1 MFGEGFWV
9 EAGGGRKVVVVV
21 VSHVA
26 QRAGEINLES
36 GREGGWTGGA
46 CGFWRWLAWLA
57 GWLA

>member
-9 EAGGGRKVVVVV
+9 RAGGGRKVVVV

-36 GREGGWTGGA
+36 GREGGWTGA

-57 GWLA
+57 CWLA

>member
-9 EAGGGRKVVVVV
+9 KAGGGRKVVVVV

-26 QRAGEINLES
+26 QKAGEINLES

-57 GWLA
+57 